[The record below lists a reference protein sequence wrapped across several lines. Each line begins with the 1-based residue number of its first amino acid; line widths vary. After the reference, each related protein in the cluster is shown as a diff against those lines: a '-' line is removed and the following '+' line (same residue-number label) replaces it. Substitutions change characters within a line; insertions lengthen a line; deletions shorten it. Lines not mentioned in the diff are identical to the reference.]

1 MVRSSQSSSLSIPG
15 DVVGVGVLAVV
26 WAAEAADLDLAA
38 DLDGHRV
45 GELEGMEEGVGD
57 DGGARVRR
65 PHLHELGEH
74 LLAEDAAVL
83 VGERDG
89 TVAPVRSLAR
99 LYAHVELAC
108 NSTEKSQSVP

>member
-1 MVRSSQSSSLSIPG
+1 MVGAS
-15 DVVGVGVLAVV
+15 
-26 WAAEAADLDLAA
+26 EAADLDLAA

-45 GELEGMEEGVGD
+45 GELEGVEEGVGD

-89 TVAPVRSLAR
+89 PVAPVRRLAR
-99 LYAHVELAC
+99 LDPHVELAC
-108 NSTEKSQSVP
+108 NPSS